1 MSSVTFSTTVGGD
14 GSTVSDDSNPSTGLA
29 NGGHRTRFVP
39 ALSQMVAIAGNTVTK
54 ATEAAASA
62 TTALNSPG
70 TQATSTSSLA
80 IGSGSKSLTLAQ
92 TGKAFA
98 VGQYVQIVNSAAP
111 ANYMIGAITAFNS
124 GTGAMT
130 VSVASTDAVGGS
142 GTYTTWAI
150 SASSPPQ
157 TGGTRLL
164 ATLTPTNGSTQVAST
179 SLPVCRQFEIVGVN
193 VGATVDGL
201 FLEVSSN
208 NGSSYTSPLRFD
220 QAGAG
225 GNSGAIK
232 VYAAE
237 TSGDKLILS
246 PRPSA
251 YSGSVPGGAAV
262 NAVRIS
268 CTSAGPTFTGTGAIY
283 IYGIN

>member
-1 MSSVTFSTTVGGD
+1 MASVTFPTTVGGD

-62 TTALNSPG
+62 ASALNAPG
-70 TQATSTSSLA
+70 TQATSTSSMS
-80 IGSGSKSLTLAQ
+80 IGSGTKSLTLAQ

-130 VSVASTDAVGGS
+130 VSVPSTDAVGGS

-157 TGGTRLL
+157 TGGARLL
-164 ATLTPTNGSTQVAST
+164 ATLTPTNGSTQVSST
-179 SLPVCRQFEIVGVN
+179 SLPVSRQFDVVVVG
-193 VGATVDGL
+193 VGATLDGV
-201 FLEVSSN
+201 FIEISSN
-208 NGSSYTSPLRFD
+208 NGSGYTSPMRFD
-220 QAGAG
+220 VTNAG
-225 GNSGAIK
+225 GNGGVAS

-237 TSGDKLILS
+237 GTGDKLILS
-246 PRPSA
+246 ERSGGA
-251 YSGSVPGGAAV
+251 FSGSVPGNAPV
-262 NAVRIS
+262 NAIRI
-268 CTSAGPTFTGTGAIY
+268 TPNGGATFTGTGAIY